1 MDILEKIDDMRQER
15 GWSYY
20 MLAQEAGLTQSTVLN
35 MFSRGTQPSI
45 KTLTAICSAFGITL
59 SEFFAEE
66 GDIMGADKGLSG
78 NEKELIA
85 MYRNLSEKDKNAVMF
100 LINKLQ

>member
-1 MDILEKIDDMRQER
+1 MDILKKIDEMRKKR

-20 MLAQEAGLTQSTVLN
+20 MLAQA
-35 MFSRGTQPSI
+35 
-45 KTLTAICSAFGITL
+45 L
-59 SEFFAEE
+59 SEFFAED

-78 NEKELIA
+78 NEKELIE

>member
-1 MDILEKIDDMRQER
+1 
-15 GWSYY
+15 

-45 KTLTAICSAFGITL
+45 KTLTAICFAFGITL
-59 SEFFAEE
+59 SEFFAED
-66 GDIMGADKGLSG
+66 GDSMGADKGLSG
-78 NEKELIA
+78 NEKELIE

>member
-1 MDILEKIDDMRQER
+1 
-15 GWSYY
+15 

-45 KTLTAICSAFGITL
+45 KTLTAICFAFGITL
-59 SEFFAEE
+59 SEFFAED
-66 GDIMGADKGLSG
+66 GDIMGADKCLSG
-78 NEKELIA
+78 NEKELIE

>member
-1 MDILEKIDDMRQER
+1 
-15 GWSYY
+15 

-45 KTLTAICSAFGITL
+45 KTLTAICFAFGITL
-59 SEFFAEE
+59 SEFFAEY
-66 GDIMGADKGLSG
+66 GDIMGADKDLSG
-78 NEKELIA
+78 NEKELIE